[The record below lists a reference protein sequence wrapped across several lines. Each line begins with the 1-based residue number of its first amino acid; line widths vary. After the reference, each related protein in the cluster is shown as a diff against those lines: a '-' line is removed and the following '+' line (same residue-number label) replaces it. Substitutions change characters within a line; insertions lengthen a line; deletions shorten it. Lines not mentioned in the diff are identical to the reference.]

1 MHQAPM
7 DLHLTHKRQHIHRES
22 IMVTAEDLGLTSSQL
37 TNALG
42 IIAAVQ
48 ARGWPAKAAY
58 IAVQTAL
65 TESGMRV
72 LASGNV
78 PSSVHFPHDLLD
90 WTTDGLGHDHASVGM
105 YQQQVGPS
113 YASKGTS
120 TVSDTTW
127 GTPAELMDP
136 QTSTAI
142 FLDRLA
148 QHDWQHMD
156 NWVAAQSVQG
166 SRFSDGS
173 NYREQD
179 ARARHVVDA
188 LWSFGHALNTTKPES
203 EEDEMILILNGGNGG
218 KSAFFL
224 SGGKA
229 LLSTTNAARQ
239 AHIKAGGRVQTW
251 PAAEFT
257 RALQVWS

>member
-1 MHQAPM
+1 
-7 DLHLTHKRQHIHRES
+7 
-22 IMVTAEDLGLTSSQL
+22 MVTAQDLGLTSSQL

-48 ARGWPAKAAY
+48 DRDWPVKAAY
-58 IAVQTAL
+58 IAVETAL

-78 PSSVHFPHDLLD
+78 PASVNFAHDLLS

-113 YASKGTS
+113 HALAGTS

-127 GTPAELMDP
+127 GTPAQLMDP

-148 QHDWQHMD
+148 QHDWQNMD

-166 SRFSDGS
+166 SAFADGS
-173 NYREQD
+173 NYQQQD
-179 ARARHVVDA
+179 ARARQLVDA
-188 LWSFGHALNTTKPES
+188 LWSFGKALGSTQQES
-203 EEDEMILILNGGNGG
+203 EEDDEMILILNGGDGG

-229 LLSTTNAARQ
+229 LVSTTNGARQ
-239 AHIKAGGRVQTW
+239 AHIKAGGRVETW
-251 PAAEFT
+251 PPEEFS

>member
-1 MHQAPM
+1 M
-7 DLHLTHKRQHIHRES
+7 QHIHREPT
-22 IMVTAEDLGLTSSQL
+22 MVTAQALGLTSSQL

-58 IAVQTAL
+58 IAVETAL

-78 PSSVHFPHDLLD
+78 PSSVQFAHDLLS

-113 YASKGTS
+113 FALAGTS

-127 GTPAELMDP
+127 GTPAQLMDP

-156 NWVAAQSVQG
+156 NWLAAQAVQG
-166 SRFSDGS
+166 SAFADGS
-173 NYREQD
+173 NYRQLD
-179 ARARHVVDA
+179 AQARQIVDA
-188 LWSFGHALNTTKPES
+188 LWSFGNALNTTQQES

-218 KSAFFL
+218 RSAFFL

-229 LLSTTNAARQ
+229 LVSTTNAARQ
-239 AHIKAGGRVQTW
+239 AHIKAGGRVETW
-251 PAAEFT
+251 PTAEFT